1 METSEFPATHFAAV
15 VFNSRSR
22 SIAKMTG
29 VTTRM
34 CRRLLTMPPLTLR
47 AETPKLMP

>member
-1 METSEFPATHFAAV
+1 MFLKRVAHLLEAV
-15 VFNSRSR
+15 FISRPL

-34 CRRLLTMPPLTLR
+34 CRRLLTMPPLTLPAR
-47 AETPKLMP
+47 PPTLRP